1 MHVAVIKQKRPHHR
15 RVSNTK
21 SVRSSHVL
29 PKEDSALA
37 RLHRTAGNRAIGQ
50 YLQAK
55 LADRMAEQVMQHP
68 QQSLSGGGKE
78 ISVSAPVQRKV
89 SGSSPG
95 ISQAPP
101 SVHAALSSPG
111 QPLPPALQE
120 NMGQRFG
127 HDFSRV
133 RVHTDSK
140 AAESARAVN
149 ALAYTVGQDV
159 VFAEGSYTPHLQQG
173 SKLLAH
179 ELAHVIQQDRGGASQ
194 PALQGGALEQHAD
207 AAASTFVSG
216 SGSITVSGASA
227 VGLARQPIEKKRR
240 LREMLNLDPSKPQD
254 RQLGFELDL
263 IENVLAI
270 SGTPLS
276 DTAIVEKALELHKN
290 TEGKV
295 GGAVLAY
302 YDRIAAGAVGGML
315 AQAAAPVVTK
325 TDPTGKVEVLLRAGE
340 LALAH
345 RNLQIDTALNL
356 IEGFAKAGAVAIAG
370 SLAGGLLMLA
380 AAAAPA
386 VFGAYASVSTMSAE
400 AVTALALRLA
410 PRLMLWAARNPYLA
424 EAVAVT
430 VVSTVL
436 EVAETGTVDPMGV
449 VFNLLH
455 VRYTQLQ
462 TRTPPPGPPRSIP
475 TPRQLPPVGTTDV
488 SIPSPSRPVAGFARP
503 LEPPPTAPT
512 PDVLTPS
519 RPVAGFGRDIE
530 PAPAPI
536 PAPPGGPVFTQ
547 MPRAQVV
554 QGDLPVIGRVTPEM
568 TGQRPGQPISAMASK
583 PPGSEEPKIGG
594 QTATTKPIPGSVRPS
609 ANTAVSSA
617 RGAHPRVI
625 PRDELPARR
634 AAQDIDQTQ
643 VDIEPLGQQDVRGS
657 VTTSGG
663 SPSQVPNTAKGEISK
678 AEFTRPSAEKPAAPS
693 PVRESTAPGKRP
705 ALAGKFDWEK
715 LPRPKA
721 YQGRGAQAF
730 GIEAI
735 EWGHGEQGANSLMNT
750 IKNNPREAQEYLGR
764 LRSRGI
770 TSDMARAWAEP
781 YEQEAMRVRTN
792 KTAKARAALMHLIAE
807 RL

>member
-1 MHVAVIKQKRPHHR
+1 MLAVKQKRPHHR
-15 RVSNTK
+15 VVSDGEA
-21 SVRSSHVL
+21 VHSSHL
-29 PKEDSALA
+29 SCKKDSTLTY
-37 RLHRTAGNRAIGQ
+37 LHRTAGNRAIGR

-78 ISVSAPVQRKV
+78 TSVSAPVQRKV
-89 SGSSPG
+89 SGPSPG
-95 ISQAPP
+95 ISEASP

-120 NMGQRFG
+120 EMGQRFG

-159 VFAEGSYTPHLQQG
+159 VFSEGSYTPHLQHG

-207 AAASTFVSG
+207 AAASAFVSG

-227 VGLARQPIEKKRR
+227 TGIARQPIEQEKKRR
-240 LREMLNLDPSKPQD
+240 LRDMLNLDPAKPQD
-254 RQLGFELDL
+254 RQLGSELDL
-263 IENVLAI
+263 IENLLTV
-270 SGTPLS
+270 SGMPLN
-276 DTAIVEKALELHKN
+276 DKAIVEKALELQKN

-325 TDPTGKVEVLLRAGE
+325 TDSSGKVEVLLRAGE

-345 RNLQIDTALNL
+345 RNLQIETALNL

-424 EAVAVT
+424 EAVVGT
-430 VVSTVL
+430 VVSTTL

-455 VRYTQLQ
+455 IRYTQLQ
-462 TRTPPPGPPRSIP
+462 TRMPAPA
-475 TPRQLPPVGTTDV
+475 
-488 SIPSPSRPVAGFARP
+488 PSRPPSGQLPA
-503 LEPPPTAPT
+503 EPPPTPGPT
-512 PDVLTPS
+512 LTIKQGGSQWSGKATGMLRTTDAASPGVEVDVSHPVFKGNTPANDV
-519 RPVAGFGRDIE
+519 PPPPQNQAVKA
-530 PAPAPI
+530 AVNAPI
-536 PAPPGGPVFTQ
+536 
-547 MPRAQVV
+547 
-554 QGDLPVIGRVTPEM
+554 
-568 TGQRPGQPISAMASK
+568 
-583 PPGSEEPKIGG
+583 
-594 QTATTKPIPGSVRPS
+594 TATRTSIQVNEGRGAQPNPSNIRMAISGGSGRRPPTPGSVRS
-609 ANTAVSSA
+609 TATTAAPPA

-634 AAQDIDQTQ
+634 AVQDIDQTQ
-643 VDIEPLGQQDVRGS
+643 VDVEPLGQQDVRGS

-663 SPSQVPNTAKGEISK
+663 SPSQVPNTAQGEISK
-678 AEFTRPSAEKPAAPS
+678 VEFSRPVAEKPAPS
-693 PVRESTAPGKRP
+693 PTQPSAVPAQRP
-705 ALAGKFDWEK
+705 PLSGKFDHEN

-721 YQGRGAQAF
+721 FQGMGAQKF
-730 GIEAI
+730 GLEAI
-735 EWGHGEQGANSLMNT
+735 EWGAGEQGANSLIGA
-750 IKNNPREAQEYLGR
+750 IKNNPQGAQEYLGR
-764 LRSRGI
+764 LRDRGI
-770 TSDMARAWAEP
+770 TSNMARAWAEF
-781 YEQEAMRVRTN
+781 YEHEVVRVPTN
-792 KTAKARAALMHLIAE
+792 KTAQARAALMRLIAE
-807 RL
+807 QL